1 MLYRVLLVEDGRTQA
16 LRLQLELAR
25 YGLVVEIAND
35 GAAGLAAALGRPPDA
50 IILDVDLP
58 ELDGYSV
65 CRALKADPATAH
77 IPIVMLT
84 RRDEAQDALAGI
96 QGGALDYIP
105 KDAFAEQNLVQAF
118 QQLGRTLYK
127 PRSTIC

>member
-1 MLYRVLLVEDGRTQA
+1 MPYRVLLVEDSRTQA
-16 LRLQLELAR
+16 LWLQLELAR
-25 YGLVVEIAND
+25 YGLVVEVASD

-58 ELDGYSV
+58 ELDGCSV

-96 QGGALDYIP
+96 QGGAVDYIP

-118 QQLGRTLYK
+118 QQLGLI
-127 PRSTIC
+127 SSAVCN

>member
-1 MLYRVLLVEDGRTQA
+1 MQPRILLVEDGRTQA

-25 YGLVVEIAND
+25 YGLAVDVASD
-35 GAAGLAAALGRPPDA
+35 GATGLAAARGQPPDA
-50 IILDVDLP
+50 IVLDVELP

-84 RRDEAQDALAGI
+84 RRDQAQDALAGL
-96 QGGALDYIP
+96 QGGAVDYIP
-105 KDAFAEQNLVQAF
+105 KDAFAEHNLVQAL
-118 QQLGRTLYK
+118 QQLGL
-127 PRSTIC
+127 I

>member
-1 MLYRVLLVEDGRTQA
+1 MLYRVLLVEDSHTQA

-25 YGLVVEIAND
+25 HGLVVEVAND
-35 GAAGLAAALGRPPDA
+35 GAAGLAAALGQPPDA
-50 IILDVDLP
+50 IILDIDLP
-58 ELDGYSV
+58 KLDGYSV

-118 QQLGRTLYK
+118 EQLGLI
-127 PRSTIC
+127 SSAVCN

>member
-25 YGLVVEIAND
+25 YGLVVEVAND

-84 RRDEAQDALAGI
+84 CRDEAQDALAGI
-96 QGGALDYIP
+96 QGGAVDYIP

-118 QQLGRTLYK
+118 QQLGLI
-127 PRSTIC
+127 SSAVCN